1 MGIHSCIQT
10 YEQTDKQKPIHT
22 YIHIARYQKKRLNT
36 DSDAQS
42 RPGHVELP
50 RHTSQT
56 TSNDIK
62 RHIHEATLLWCQ
74 NSQTNRCSYFF
85 HASHLHHRKRA
96 GKPYTNCN
104 RCAGQLYVKLMC
116 RIWGI
121 LMHVVFKLWRRALC
135 EPKGERDVPSVRFS
149 HLLDPVGTFVYL
161 SVLFR
166 TRSSKIPGKP
176 GGGSFQ
182 V

>member
-1 MGIHSCIQT
+1 MFSCNIYIYIHIYIYLYLHTQHVHHRNHTWVVSCGDLALRTWYRCMTCMGIHSCIQT

-116 RIWGI
+116 RI
-121 LMHVVFKLWRRALC
+121 
-135 EPKGERDVPSVRFS
+135 
-149 HLLDPVGTFVYL
+149 
-161 SVLFR
+161 
-166 TRSSKIPGKP
+166 
-176 GGGSFQ
+176 
-182 V
+182 